1 MSASIQSM
9 FNRIQGAAHGKAIRN
24 FAWILAA
31 GWTVVI
37 VCSFWWAYYQHNYEI
52 AEFGRTEAKAAA
64 ERDLLYRRWA
74 SMQGGLYVTPSDKY
88 PPNNPYMSHVPDRD
102 VITRNGRKL
111 TLINPACMTRQV
123 YELAQENKSVGRGHL
138 TSLKPIRPENGPD
151 PWERKSLL
159 AFEAGVKEVS
169 EIQVLDGQRFMR
181 LMLPFFAEQS
191 CLKCHALQGNKVG
204 EIRGGLSVSIPLAG
218 IEAAAH
224 RELQGNAFA
233 HGLMF
238 FMGLGV
244 IGLGANQLSRS
255 ASAQKQAEDELYQ
268 LNLQLEEEVA
278 ERQLAQEALKESE
291 AHLRVVADFSSDWE
305 YWRLPDDS
313 FEYMSPSTV
322 EMTGYGVEEFMKDR
336 ELIHR
341 VIHPDDLENFM
352 RHTHRIDENGRIL
365 PIELRIVKKDG
376 EVRWIGHTCR
386 QVHTSDGM
394 PWGWRASNQ
403 DITARKQIEFEL
415 SEQAEK
421 LEQEVAERE
430 ASQDELE
437 RLNRFLEERVDKA
450 VNDLRRKDQMLIQQ
464 SRLAAMGEMINNIA
478 HQWRQPLNN
487 IGLIIQ
493 NLQISFDS
501 GTISREEMESEI
513 GKAMSVIMHMSRTI
527 DDFRNFFREDKE
539 KQSFYVNRAV
549 SRALEFVSA
558 ALWNRGIQVEIE
570 AEQEIAVTGYP
581 SEYAQVLLNIINNAS
596 EVCAERCVLNPRI
609 VIRIARENE
618 RSLVCIRDNCGG
630 IPDDIMPKIFDPYF
644 TTRDPDKGSGIGLY
658 MSKVIVEQNMGG
670 RLTALNV
677 DGGAEFRIE
686 V

>member
-9 FNRIQGAAHGKAIRN
+9 FNRIQCAAHGKAIRN
-24 FAWILAA
+24 YAWILAA

-64 ERDLLYRRWA
+64 ERDLLYRRWT
-74 SMQGGLYVTPSDKY
+74 SVQGGLYVTPSDKY

-102 VITRNGRKL
+102 VITTSGRKL

-123 YELAQENKSVGRGHL
+123 YELALENKFAGRGHL

-159 AFEAGVKEVS
+159 AFEAGAKEVS
-169 EIQVLDGQRFMR
+169 EIQELDGQRFMR
-181 LMLPFFAEQS
+181 LMLPFVAEQS

-233 HGLMF
+233 HGMMF
-238 FMGLGV
+238 LLGLGV

-255 ASAQKQAEDELYQ
+255 ARAQKEAENELYQ
-268 LNLQLEEEVA
+268 LNLQL
-278 ERQLAQEALKESE
+278 
-291 AHLRVVADFSSDWE
+291 
-305 YWRLPDDS
+305 
-313 FEYMSPSTV
+313 
-322 EMTGYGVEEFMKDR
+322 
-336 ELIHR
+336 
-341 VIHPDDLENFM
+341 
-352 RHTHRIDENGRIL
+352 
-365 PIELRIVKKDG
+365 G
-376 EVRWIGHTCR
+376 E
-386 QVHTSDGM
+386 
-394 PWGWRASNQ
+394 
-403 DITARKQIEFEL
+403 
-415 SEQAEK
+415 
-421 LEQEVAERE
+421 EVAERE

-450 VNDLRRKDQMLIQQ
+450 VSDLRRKDQMLIQQ

-549 SRALEFVSA
+549 NRALEFVSA

-596 EVCAERCVLNPRI
+596 EVCAERCIVNPRI
-609 VIRIARENE
+609 VIRITRENE

-670 RLTALNV
+670 RLTARNV
-677 DGGAEFRIE
+677 DGGAEFSIE